1 MGKKT
6 KIPKNLDIEE
16 YVEVQTRIQ
25 KAREEKA
32 KMDMQKQKEAEEIE
46 LQEEQEKVESS
57 REKFAEEIKYEP
69 EKSELENRTFSKKTE
84 SYIKIEDAKTN
95 EEKKRIELLKT
106 INKLEEKKK
115 QEEER

>member
-6 KIPKNLDIEE
+6 KIPKDLDIEE

-25 KAREEKA
+25 KAREEK
-32 KMDMQKQKEAEEIE
+32 
-46 LQEEQEKVESS
+46 EKVENS

-84 SYIKIEDAKTN
+84 SYIKIENAKTN